1 MVLYTWLIFS
11 HSCPSGPL
19 NISNTEAVPGE
30 NINQRLPVCGYQQ
43 VVSSLQRRNDL
54 AGWSCGRKKEQGME
68 ATGFLAAAAVS
79 GDTVMLCWATLRLA
93 SPGRRP
99 LCGQR

>member
-1 MVLYTWLIFS
+1 MSGLIFG

-30 NINQRLPVCGYQQ
+30 NINQRLPDCGYQQ
-43 VVSSLQRRNDL
+43 VVSSLQRSGVEL
-54 AGWSCGRKKEQGME
+54 WAEGRKKEWKPE
-68 ATGFLAAAAVS
+68 VS
-79 GDTVMLCWATLRLA
+79 QRRLLSVDDTVMLCWATLRLA

-99 LCGQR
+99 LCGQG